1 MKVIPAIDL
10 LAGRCV
16 RLLRGDFG
24 KKTVYS
30 DDPAGVARNYEATGF
45 DCLHVVDL
53 DGARHGRQH
62 NEAAI
67 RRLVDGNRLA
77 VQLGGGLR
85 DDAQLDYWLDS
96 GVCRVVIGSLAVT
109 DVRRVRGWLSRYG
122 ADKIVLALDVEAP
135 DGAPPRLLTH
145 GWTRPTAATLWE
157 CIENYRDAGLRHVLC
172 TDIARDGALAG
183 PNLDLYAELIER
195 YAEIELQASGGVRNV
210 DDLRA
215 LDNLGVPA
223 VITGRALLD
232 GRISTTELQSFLPA
246 A

>member
-10 LAGRCV
+10 LDGRCV

-24 KKTVYS
+24 RQTVYS

-53 DGARHGRQH
+53 DGARRGRQH
-62 NEAAI
+62 NDAAI
-67 RRLVDGNRLA
+67 RGLVDGNRLA

-109 DVRRVRGWLSRYG
+109 DVECVRGWLSRHG
-122 ADKIVLALDVEAP
+122 PDRIVLALDVETQ
-135 DGAPPRLLTH
+135 DGAPPRLVTH
-145 GWTRPTAATLWE
+145 GWTRRSAATLWE
-157 CIENYRDAGLRHVLC
+157 CIDDYRDAGLRHVLC
-172 TDIARDGALAG
+172 TDVARDGALAG
-183 PNLDLYAELIER
+183 PNLELYAELIVR
-195 YAEIELQASGGVRNV
+195 YPEIVLQASGGVRNI

-215 LDNLGVPA
+215 LDRLGVPA
-223 VITGRALLD
+223 AITGRALLD
-232 GRISTTELQSFLPA
+232 GRISATELESFLPA